1 MAACID
7 KNPTDS
13 DETELYYRAYRG
25 EVVLSQDQRFGLDDP
40 INWSPC
46 PHYAA
51 LGFFWRP
58 EYPGNQQQE

>member
-1 MAACID
+1 MAACSD
-7 KNPTDS
+7 KNPTES
-13 DETELYYRAYRG
+13 DETELYYHAYGG
-25 EVVLSQDQRFGLDDP
+25 ESGSEIRTLDDP

-58 EYPGNQQQE
+58 EYPGNRQQE